1 MFFLCFQIHET
12 QPFTMDVGGEHHEV
26 SYIPGESNTYVFG
39 GNSNWRGPIW
49 LCGELS
55 ILRDQLSFLYPPPLS
70 HAVNFLIIETLERYY
85 YFYGDD
91 MKVECPTGSGVQMN
105 LLQVSHELCRRVNSL
120 FVPSPESGR
129 WPCHGADPRYASD
142 PHWKDLVL
150 FYEYF
155 NGDSGKGCG
164 AR

>member
-1 MFFLCFQIHET
+1 MSACSPT
-12 QPFTMDVGGEHHEV
+12 
-26 SYIPGESNTYVFG
+26 
-39 GNSNWRGPIW
+39 
-49 LCGELS
+49 
-55 ILRDQLSFLYPPPLS
+55 
-70 HAVNFLIIETLERYY
+70 VNFLIIETLERYY

-91 MKVECPTGSGVQMN
+91 LKVECPTGSGVQMN

-120 FVPSPESGR
+120 FVPSSESGR
-129 WPCHGADPRYASD
+129 RPCHGADPRYASD